1 MLTHLKFFV
10 FSCKNKKLEDIMQK
24 ALNFVEKASKR
35 VCWLNCDGRTLFICI
50 KRSRPRI
57 YKDQGVILGGKLTF
71 RLHLRKIIF
80 SSKSIKTMH
89 ALRITTIDAFYI
101 LHLHCKEIS
110 KCWNLQTEDESVMNA
125 RHLWISLESPIPKI
139 ETGML
144 ISSLSFFVAC
154 LPTSIGAY

>member
-89 ALRITTIDAFYI
+89 ALRITTINAFYI

-110 KCWNLQTEDESVMNA
+110 KMLEFTNRRRICHECKTFMN
-125 RHLWISLESPIPKI
+125 
-139 ETGML
+139 
-144 ISSLSFFVAC
+144 FFRKSHSEN
-154 LPTSIGAY
+154 T